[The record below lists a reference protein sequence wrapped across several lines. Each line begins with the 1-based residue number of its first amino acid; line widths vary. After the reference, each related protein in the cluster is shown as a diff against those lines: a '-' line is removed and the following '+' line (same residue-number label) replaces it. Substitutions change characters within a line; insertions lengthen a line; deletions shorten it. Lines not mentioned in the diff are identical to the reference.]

1 MSQILVNVTEYNCR
15 AINCQIETVEAVGL
29 CYNDRRIPIG
39 RTNLLTDSFLTR
51 SRPAF
56 SIFSKPPSI
65 LAMVS
70 TAHAVN
76 HAYSTLMPLIY
87 PIVVKEFGFSY
98 TEIGVMVGV
107 GSAASGL
114 LQMSF
119 GSLRRYVAR
128 RFWLGGGQ
136 IVTGVSTALT
146 SIASNFGFFFATNTA
161 ARIGGSPQHPVGS
174 SLLSDTFDQERRGFA
189 LAAHVS
195 GGNIGTVAVP
205 LIGTFVIS
213 TLGWR
218 SALFIFGMI
227 AVVVGVLIMFT
238 LDETAATYADAP
250 VSGLHGSWAKI
261 KSIFASHNIQFIF
274 ITSIIAAGGRGLG
287 VLITWIPIYLQ
298 NGLGLDLNYS
308 GILFTLLLIG
318 SVIGPL
324 MMGRFSD
331 RYGRRPLLIVTYLIA
346 MALTIYFTTLNGNE
360 IWMPI
365 TLLAMGIIVYAESP
379 LLQAALADSTEGL
392 DRDFTF
398 ALYYTVTFG
407 IGALWA
413 SALGWVIDTYG
424 YTMGFYTMT
433 ASYIISALAVL
444 PIHDARVAREI

>member
-1 MSQILVNVTEYNCR
+1 MGEKGEPAFRVIHENPRIGFEPSCERSLTNIANQLDRIIL
-15 AINCQIETVEAVGL
+15 A
-29 CYNDRRIPIG
+29 
-39 RTNLLTDSFLTR
+39 DSFLTR

-56 SIFSKPPSI
+56 ALFSKPQSI

-70 TAHAVN
+70 IAHATN

-87 PIVVKEFGFSY
+87 PIVVNEFGFSY
-98 TEIGVMVGV
+98 TEIGIMVGV

-114 LQMSF
+114 LQMTF

-136 IVTGVSTALT
+136 VVMGISTALT

-174 SLLSDTFDQERRGFA
+174 SILSDTFAQERRGFA
-189 LAAHVS
+189 LSAHVS

-205 LIGTFVIS
+205 LIGTFIIA

-218 SALFIFGMI
+218 AALLIFAII
-227 AVVVGVLIMFT
+227 AAAVGVLIIFT
-238 LDETAATYADAP
+238 LDESTAEHADAP
-250 VSGLHGSWAKI
+250 STGTHGSWAKI
-261 KSIFASHNIQFIF
+261 KTIFASRNIQFIF

-298 NGLGLDLNYS
+298 NGLGIDPAYS

-318 SVIGPL
+318 SVVGPL
-324 MMGRFSD
+324 MLGRISD
-331 RYGRRPLLIVTYLIA
+331 RYGRRPLLIATYVLA
-346 MALTIYFTTLNGNE
+346 MALTIYFTTLNGKE
-360 IWMPI
+360 IWMPL

-398 ALYYTVTFG
+398 ALYYTATFG

-433 ASYIISALAVL
+433 ASYILSAFAVL
-444 PIHDARVAREI
+444 PIHDARMAREK

>member
-1 MSQILVNVTEYNCR
+1 MSV
-15 AINCQIETVEAVGL
+15 
-29 CYNDRRIPIG
+29 
-39 RTNLLTDSFLTR
+39 
-51 SRPAF
+51 
-56 SIFSKPPSI
+56 
-65 LAMVS
+65 
-70 TAHAVN
+70 AHAVN
-76 HAYSTLMPLIY
+76 HAYAVLMPLIY
-87 PIVVKEFGFSY
+87 PIVIHEFSFSN
-98 TEIGVMVGV
+98 TDIGVMVGV

-114 LQMSF
+114 LQMTF

-136 IVTGVSTALT
+136 IVMGISTALT
-146 SIASNFGFFFATNTA
+146 GIASNFGFFFATNTA

-174 SLLSDTFDQERRGFA
+174 SLLSDTFAQERRGFA
-189 LAAHVS
+189 LSAHVS

-205 LIGTFVIS
+205 LIGTFLIA

-218 SALFIFGMI
+218 SALFIFALI

-238 LDETAATYADAP
+238 LDESAAEHADTQS
-250 VSGLHGSWAKI
+250 VRTHGSRAEI
-261 KSIFASHNIQFIF
+261 KKIFASRNIQFIF

-298 NGLGLDLNYS
+298 NGLGIDPAYS

-324 MMGRFSD
+324 MFGRFSD
-331 RYGRRPLLIVTYLIA
+331 RYGRRPLLIATYVLA
-346 MALTIYFTTLNGNE
+346 MALTIFFTTLNGKE

-365 TLLAMGIIVYAESP
+365 TLLAMGVIVYAESP

-424 YTMGFYTMT
+424 YTMGFYIMT
-433 ASYIISALAVL
+433 ASYIVSAFAVL
-444 PIHDARVAREI
+444 PIHDARVVREK